1 MGTRGLVFSAVVVCS
16 VVTIA
21 RSPCDEAAILA
32 GPSHPPGAGGGSWV
46 LAAAILG
53 SSMAF
58 IDGTVVNVALP
69 AIQTSLHATLRDVQ
83 WVVESYGL
91 LLAALLLTGGA
102 LGDIYGRRKVF
113 AIGVALFAAASAWCG
128 VAPDIAQ
135 LIVARGLQGIGGA
148 LLIPGSL
155 ALISVSFPAEQ
166 RGRAIGTW
174 SGYTSITAAIGPVLG
189 GWLVEHGSWRWV
201 FFLNLPLALAVL
213 GLTLWRVP
221 ESRAEQIA
229 RHLDWP
235 GALLT
240 AVALGGI
247 VFALIESAPIAGVI
261 GVVALIAC
269 VFVEA
274 RARAPMLPLT
284 LFRSRTFTG
293 ANLLTLFL
301 YTALYGV
308 LFFIPL
314 DLIQVQGYTATG
326 AGAALLPFIAL
337 MFLLSRWAGGL
348 VQRYGAR
355 LPLIVGALITA
366 AGFAL
371 FARPAIGGSYWT
383 TFFPAVTV
391 LGLGMATSVAPLT
404 TTVMSAVTEDRAGI
418 ASAVNNAIARVAV
431 VVAVAAFGLVLS
443 SVFSRVLH
451 ERLNRLDLP
460 AATRAQ
466 IESQRPKLAAI
477 ETSDPRVREAVDE
490 AFVAGYRVVVWM
502 AVALAVASSVT
513 SAALVRD
520 QN

>member
-1 MGTRGLVFSAVVVCS
+1 MAN
-16 VVTIA
+16 IA
-21 RSPCDEAAILA
+21 RPPCDEAAILA
-32 GPSHPPGAGGGSWV
+32 GPSYRPGAGSGSWV

-69 AIQTSLHATLRDVQ
+69 AIQASLNATLRDVQ

-102 LGDIYGRRKVF
+102 LGDIYGRRKIF
-113 AIGVALFAAASAWCG
+113 AIGVALFAIASAWCG
-128 VAPDIAQ
+128 MAANVGQ
-135 LIVARGLQGIGGA
+135 LIAARGLQGIGGA

-155 ALISVSFPAEQ
+155 ALISVSFPAEE

-189 GWLVEHGSWRWV
+189 GWLVQHGSWRWA
-201 FFLNLPLALAVL
+201 FFINVPLALAVL

-221 ESRAEQIA
+221 ESRAGHVA
-229 RHLDWP
+229 RQLDWP

-240 AVALGGI
+240 MIGLGGV
-247 VFALIESAPIAGVI
+247 VFALIESAPIAGAI
-261 GVVALIAC
+261 GVVSLIAF

-274 RARAPMLPLT
+274 RATAPMLPLA
-284 LFRSRTFTG
+284 LFRARRFTG

-308 LFFIPL
+308 LFFFPL
-314 DLIQVQGYTATG
+314 NLIQVQGYTATE

-355 LPLIVGALITA
+355 RPLIIGPLMTA

-371 FARPAIGGSYWT
+371 FARPAIGGSYWS

-418 ASAVNNAIARVAV
+418 ASAINNAVARVAA
-431 VVAVAAFGLVLS
+431 VVAVAVFGLVLS
-443 SVFSRVLH
+443 SVFSRALD
-451 ERLNRLDLP
+451 ERLNGLGLP
-460 AATRAQ
+460 ASTLEQ

-477 ETSDPRVREAVDE
+477 ETDDLRVRKAVDE
-490 AFVAGYRVVVWM
+490 GFVAGYRVVLWM
-502 AVALAVASSVT
+502 AVALAVASSA
-513 SAALVRD
+513 SAAVLIRD
-520 QN
+520 K

>member
-1 MGTRGLVFSAVVVCS
+1 MAN
-16 VVTIA
+16 IA
-21 RSPCDEAAILA
+21 RPPCDEAAILA
-32 GPSHPPGAGGGSWV
+32 GPSYRPGAGSGSWV

-69 AIQTSLHATLRDVQ
+69 AIQASLNATLRDVQ

-102 LGDIYGRRKVF
+102 LGDIYGRRKIF
-113 AIGVALFAAASAWCG
+113 AIGVALFAIASAWCG
-128 VAPDIAQ
+128 MAANVGQ
-135 LIVARGLQGIGGA
+135 LIAARGLQGIGGA

-155 ALISVSFPAEQ
+155 ALISVSFPAEE

-189 GWLVEHGSWRWV
+189 GWLVQHGSWRWA
-201 FFLNLPLALAVL
+201 FFINVPLALVVL

-221 ESRAEQIA
+221 ESRAGHVA
-229 RHLDWP
+229 RQLDWP

-240 AVALGGI
+240 MIGLGGV
-247 VFALIESAPIAGVI
+247 VFALIESAPIAGAI
-261 GVVALIAC
+261 GVVSLIAF

-274 RARAPMLPLT
+274 RATAPMLPLA
-284 LFRSRTFTG
+284 LFRARRFTG

-308 LFFIPL
+308 LFFFPL
-314 DLIQVQGYTATG
+314 NLIQVQGYTATE

-355 LPLIVGALITA
+355 RPLIIGPLMTA

-371 FARPAIGGSYWT
+371 FARPAIGGSYWS

-418 ASAVNNAIARVAV
+418 ASAINNAVARVAA
-431 VVAVAAFGLVLS
+431 VVAVAVFGLVLS
-443 SVFSRVLH
+443 SVFSRALD
-451 ERLNRLDLP
+451 ERLNGLGLP
-460 AATRAQ
+460 ASTLEQ

-477 ETSDPRVREAVDE
+477 ETDDLRVRKAVDE
-490 AFVAGYRVVVWM
+490 GFVAGYRVVLWM
-502 AVALAVASSVT
+502 AVALAVASSA
-513 SAALVRD
+513 SAAVLIRD
-520 QN
+520 K